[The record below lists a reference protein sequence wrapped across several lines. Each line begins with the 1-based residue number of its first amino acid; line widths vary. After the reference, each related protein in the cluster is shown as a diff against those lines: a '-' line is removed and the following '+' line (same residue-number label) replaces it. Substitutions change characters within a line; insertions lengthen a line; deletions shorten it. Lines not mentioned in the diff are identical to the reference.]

1 MSMLFASVMVA
12 TPVAHA
18 ADDAAVEADE
28 DYNFSWLDPDK
39 KVYVVQNRKYRKA
52 TRASLYVGG
61 GLGLSNPFKSGYLGT
76 VKPGFWVKEWLGLE
90 GVGSFIKNTD
100 SDTLVA
106 LRQRSTALPFVREVR
121 SYFGG
126 QATFAPFYAKLNLFN
141 KIIYFDWLFFVG
153 GGVVNTANDLNTVSN
168 AAPNIKTES
177 SFGLFYGTGMNFFL
191 SKHFSVRFDLQGIN
205 YGATGA
211 IGENKRFNNFDFTL
225 GAGFFL

>member
-1 MSMLFASVMVA
+1 
-12 TPVAHA
+12 
-18 ADDAAVEADE
+18 
-28 DYNFSWLDPDK
+28 
-39 KVYVVQNRKYRKA
+39 
-52 TRASLYVGG
+52 
-61 GLGLSNPFKSGYLGT
+61 
-76 VKPGFWVKEWLGLE
+76 
-90 GVGSFIKNTD
+90 
-100 SDTLVA
+100 VA